1 MALEEREEVKEHLE
15 DVDESAV
22 GRLDDRKTQAYSNL
36 FFMLQSE
43 PRHLATL
50 CRLISLTEIDGL
62 LQTIMCVVRNDWP
75 TDALRFT
82 IYGNQYDSREEN
94 RVSQCDRTA
103 LTCSP
108 VVDVRVRPVGPVRD
122 HDRVRLAAA
131 RQHACLAHD
140 DDVHAARAR
149 AELPQGRARRADQFT
164 D

>member
-62 LQTIMCVVRNDWP
+62 LQTIM
-75 TDALRFT
+75 
-82 IYGNQYDSREEN
+82 
-94 RVSQCDRTA
+94 
-103 LTCSP
+103 
-108 VVDVRVRPVGPVRD
+108 
-122 HDRVRLAAA
+122 
-131 RQHACLAHD
+131 
-140 DDVHAARAR
+140 
-149 AELPQGRARRADQFT
+149 
-164 D
+164 